1 MVLAKIKPKMKI
13 WCFLHRTLQ
22 CFEWLNLT
30 VLQRCSPLPPSSQQ
44 YNYSVS
50 VNVKNHLEAQVTLTL
65 RSNNEA
71 DKTNKFTELLMQQT
85 SHLCTLIPKE
95 QCTKTFRLQHVIFS
109 LHKQTPSLV
118 KMTGRI
124 SCHYWMLIL
133 WVTRSKSSYC
143 LCLNKECLCG
153 KNLSPVIPLNNQS
166 GLNVSAVEQLQQSD
180 TSSLWQIASRHFQEQ
195 KPPD

>member
-1 MVLAKIKPKMKI
+1 
-13 WCFLHRTLQ
+13 
-22 CFEWLNLT
+22 
-30 VLQRCSPLPPSSQQ
+30 
-44 YNYSVS
+44 
-50 VNVKNHLEAQVTLTL
+50 
-65 RSNNEA
+65 
-71 DKTNKFTELLMQQT
+71 MQQT

-166 GLNVSAVEQLQQSD
+166 GLNVSAVEQLQHLLSGR
-180 TSSLWQIASRHFQEQ
+180 SRHVTFRSRNLLIKLSFTSYQWFKLINFIVLNRDSQCLDQVAKE
-195 KPPD
+195 K